1 MLQFKIGKR
10 LGLDMPL
17 RMETSFLVRDEVK
30 VNPSV
35 ASFDF
40 DAPQLDVEYI
50 TQVRTLFLS
59 TNLP

>member
-1 MLQFKIGKR
+1 
-10 LGLDMPL
+10 MPL

-59 TNLP
+59 TNPP